1 MRIQRLTRTGLA
13 AFAVLAGGL
22 LLGVAPALAAPEKP
36 TTEAA
41 NPIGG
46 TSATLNGTL
55 NPNVSAT
62 TGYEFYYGEQFCGET
77 ATPEGAEA
85 TGKGIK
91 VSALL
96 TRLEGN
102 TEYKFC
108 VVATH
113 AENGVVTERTEG
125 APESFKTLPVK
136 PVVAGG
142 EVSGATPFQASV
154 ANVSV
159 NPENEP
165 TSCELEYG
173 KKPGYTKKVKCVPEP
188 VEGGAPVAVSWTLT
202 GLESATTYDYLVK
215 AKNGADGA
223 EETTGA
229 EGEFTTLVAEA
240 PIVESQSAPR
250 AKVTASG
257 ALLEAQINPNYQ
269 ETSYKFEYSTSPTLA
284 GAKTAA
290 GTSLLPP
297 EFAVEPVSVTIG
309 GLQPRITYYYRV
321 VATNG
326 TGPTADPNIESVT
339 TLGVPIVTT
348 NEASP
353 LSITQTM
360 AEVSGTINPGG
371 APTFWHI
378 AYIPQAGY
386 EAAVRAGAANP
397 YAGGIV
403 TTILDAGSEYTAG
416 EVTAKLSELAP
427 GTTYDYTV
435 VARNSAG
442 ITIGPNMT
450 FTTEAGPPGNT
461 QRARPDN
468 VTATPLG
475 AAPVGSTFPN
485 LTAIAPIPGPKEV
498 AETPGAKTKSLTRAQ
513 KLNKAL
519 KACKHKAKG
528 KQRASCEKQ
537 AHAKYGK
544 STRKKGK

>member
-13 AFAVLAGGL
+13 AFAVLASGL

-41 NPIGG
+41 NPIGE

-62 TGYEFYYGEQFCGET
+62 TGYRFEYGKPGDCEEA

-91 VSALL
+91 VSALV
-96 TRLEGN
+96 TGLEGN
-102 TEYKFC
+102 TEYAFC

-113 AENGVVTERTEG
+113 TENGVLETTVG
-125 APESFKTLPVK
+125 ALEPFTTRPAK
-136 PVVAGG
+136 PTAKGG
-142 EVSGATPFQASV
+142 EVTGTTPFQASV
-154 ANVSV
+154 IDVSV

-173 KKPGYTKKVKCVPEP
+173 ETPAYGKSIKCDPESLSGS
-188 VEGGAPVAVSWTLT
+188 EQQSVAGTLT
-202 GLESATTYDYLVK
+202 GLKAGTPYYYRVK
-215 AKNGADGA
+215 AINGAG
-223 EETTGA
+223 ETKGA

-240 PIVESQSAPR
+240 PIVESESAS
-250 AKVTASG
+250 KVTATCAVLG
-257 ALLEAQINPNYQ
+257 AQINPNYQ
-269 ETSYKFEYSTSPTLA
+269 ETSYEFEYSMSPTLA
-284 GAKTAA
+284 GAETVA
-290 GTSLLPP
+290 GMSLLPP
-297 EFAVEPVSVTIG
+297 EFANEPVSVAIC

-326 TGPTADPNIESVT
+326 TDPTADPNIESVT

-378 AYIPQAGY
+378 AYIPRASY

-485 LTAIAPIPGPKEV
+485 LTAIAPIPGPKEAAAV
-498 AETPGAKTKSLTRAQ
+498 AGAETKSLTRAQ

-519 KACKHKAKG
+519 KACEKTKKG
-528 KQRASCEKQ
+528 KRRAVCEKQ
-537 AHAKYGK
+537 AHRKYGSK
-544 STRKKGK
+544 PSKGKRGKI